1 MTSRLSW
8 GKRKAVLAVNVPGRE
23 PYAVLDPR
31 FKRPRNKADVLG
43 AGLPALVSTTD
54 PNDIE
59 ILWDEVPSLESQVEQ
74 RLSDAMQG
82 QDARMDEARQMQRQ
96 MWEAAQNAGAS
107 PPAPGAETPQ
117 GAPAMEAMAQSAK
130 QALQFVKDPAM
141 RKTMIE
147 QYRAAG
153 IPVDEED
160 EAS

>member
-8 GKRKAVLAVNVPGRE
+8 GKRKAVLAVNVPGRA

-31 FKRPRNKADVLG
+31 FKRPRNKADIVG

-54 PNDIE
+54 PNDVE
-59 ILWDEVPSLESQVEQ
+59 ILWDEVPSLETQVEQ
-74 RLSDAMQG
+74 RVSDAMQG
-82 QDARMDEARQMQRQ
+82 QDARMEEARQMQRQ
-96 MWEAAQNAGAS
+96 MWEAAQNASAPPASGAS
-107 PPAPGAETPQ
+107 TPQAAPG
-117 GAPAMEAMAQSAK
+117 MEAMAQSAK

-153 IPVDEED
+153 IPVDEDD